1 MSKNAVQQLKIY
13 ELHNRNSGERHY
25 SVATNAQ
32 DACSLAGWQIGDCF
46 VTEVKEQRG
55 HSKAGDPPLKVKIP
69 CEVCL
74 YQYTECRKPA
84 REQCPCRPEAPD
96 LTEWYRQARQAHLC
110 QYVGQ
115 ELKRDDYNLRLK
127 WCPMDEAIRELEH
140 HHLP

>member
-1 MSKNAVQQLKIY
+1 MSNNGDQQLKIY
-13 ELHNRNSGERHY
+13 ELHNRDTGERRI

-46 VTEVKEQRG
+46 VIEVKEQRG

-74 YQYTECRKPA
+74 YQYAECQLPTDK
-84 REQCPCRPEAPD
+84 ECPCRPESPD
-96 LTEWYRQARQAHLC
+96 LREWWRQAAEAHLC
-110 QYVGQ
+110 DFVGQ
-115 ELKRDDYNLRLK
+115 QLKRNDYNLRQK